1 MKLSPLQLTLGLVGL
16 GIMIFWAFNEIVRN
30 TQKQYILGEIER
42 IREEFKSRI
51 NNPTSRLSSDETI
64 ALAKQL
70 KTLRQYQ
77 NNI

>member
-1 MKLSPLQLTLGLVGL
+1 MKPLQLTLGLIGL

-42 IREEFKSRI
+42 IREELNSRI
-51 NNPTSRLSSDETI
+51 NNPTSRMSVDETI
-64 ALAKQL
+64 ARVKQL
-70 KTLRQYQ
+70 KSLRQYQ